1 VAESDSWAIG
11 EAVSADRR
19 KKFEYSPAMSR
30 QVAAA
35 LA

>member
-1 VAESDSWAIG
+1 LAIG
-11 EAVSADRR
+11 EAVSGDRR
-19 KKFEYSPAMSR
+19 KKFEYSPALST